1 LYKSSFLANI
11 LCSEFVDAIKRP
23 RKEDDR
29 PLPTQ
34 NSAVAQQPPFTFP
47 VVPLRKMAIA
57 NFSTKMAR
65 LNLNLEA
72 VGGNTHVETL
82 QKWRERGLEGEA
94 IVELTRGEGEPEP
107 KTAAEIARYL
117 TLGSPAVALA
127 MAELLEIHAL
137 EPLNP
142 DGLHHH
148 QKLIIG
154 EATPANAYYLQAALR
169 ACLVDARIL
178 HAGLSNKAKSK
189 LVDEF
194 TDPNSQLKCLIMM
207 YDVGAVGLNLHLAC
221 NRVLIASVGRSFA
234 LEEQLCGRALRE
246 STFVTHALTQY

>member
-1 LYKSSFLANI
+1 
-11 LCSEFVDAIKRP
+11 
-23 RKEDDR
+23 
-29 PLPTQ
+29 
-34 NSAVAQQPPFTFP
+34 
-47 VVPLRKMAIA
+47 MAIA

-72 VGGNTHVETL
+72 VGGNTHVDTL

-94 IVELTRGEGEPEP
+94 IVGLTRGEGEPEP
-107 KTAAEIARYL
+107 KTAAEIAKYL
-117 TLGSPAVALA
+117 TRGSPAVALA

-137 EPLNP
+137 EPLDP
-142 DGLHHH
+142 DRYQH

-178 HAGLSNKAKSK
+178 HAGLSNKAKSR
-189 LVDEF
+189 LVDQF
-194 TDPNSQLKCLIMM
+194 NDPNSQLKCLIMM
-207 YDVGAVGLNLHLAC
+207 YDVGAVGLNLHTAC
-221 NRVLIASVGRSFA
+221 NRVLIASIGRSFA

-246 STFVTHALTQY
+246 STFVLHALTQY